1 MRYNQEAPQLA
12 KRGKSVCSY
21 CGKKTFVNYIYSDGT
36 PVADGVCGK
45 CDRADNCGVHYPP
58 REYFKDNPRLDSA
71 RYTRFRPQR
80 KRPVITPPSY
90 IDSSL
95 MMGTMRGYEKNPL
108 AKFLH
113 SIFDAKAGT
122 DIVQANI
129 ERYAVGTSSK
139 YNGSAIFWQIDQ
151 FGRIR
156 SGQIIGYDSTT
167 GKRNHKQQNWVH
179 SVMESEYPDF
189 KLEQC
194 YFGSHLINAAD
205 KVVAEIHREWDAM
218 PNMQKCEVEPI
229 IYLFE
234 SPKAA
239 VIMSIALMWGGCRMT
254 EVPMATC
261 SCGNLNPSLDS
272 RKNPYNK
279 IQVLKNRKVVLFP
292 DNGKFEEWKAKGE
305 QLKGFCK
312 EVWISTAMERNL
324 HPHTIDCEIEDG
336 DGFDDVILRYVQAGK
351 PIWDLITSCYGYHG
365 QWQIV

>member
-21 CGKKTFVNYIYSDGT
+21 CGKKSFVNYVYSDGS

-58 REYFKDNPRLDSA
+58 REYFKDNPTFKPA
-71 RYTRFRPQR
+71 RFSQFRPQR
-80 KRPVITPPSY
+80 KRPVISPPSY
-90 IDSSL
+90 IDPSL
-95 MMGTMRGYEKNPL
+95 MMATMRGYEMNPL

-113 SIFDAKAGT
+113 STFDEVAGEEV
-122 DIVQANI
+122 VQANI
-129 ERYAVGTSSK
+129 ERYAVGSSSR
-139 YNGSAIFWQIDQ
+139 YGGSAIFWQIDQ

-156 SGQIIGYDSTT
+156 SGQIMGYDATS

-179 SVMESEYPDF
+179 SVKQEDYPDF

-194 YFGSHLINAAD
+194 YFGSHLINSAD
-205 KVVAEIHREWDAM
+205 KVVAEIHREWDVM

-261 SCGNLNPSLDS
+261 GCGNINPSLDC
-272 RKNPYNK
+272 RKNPYDK
-279 IQVLKNRKVVLFP
+279 IQVLKNRKLVLFP
-292 DNGKFEEWKAKGE
+292 DCGKFEEWKSKGE

-324 HPHTIDCEIEDG
+324 HPHAIDCEIEDG

-351 PIWDLITSCYGYHG
+351 PIWDLIMTCYGYHN
-365 QWQIV
+365 QWELV

>member
-1 MRYNQEAPQLA
+1 
-12 KRGKSVCSY
+12 
-21 CGKKTFVNYIYSDGT
+21 
-36 PVADGVCGK
+36 
-45 CDRADNCGVHYPP
+45 
-58 REYFKDNPRLDSA
+58 
-71 RYTRFRPQR
+71 
-80 KRPVITPPSY
+80 
-90 IDSSL
+90 
-95 MMGTMRGYEKNPL
+95 MRGYEHNPF

-113 SIFDAKAGT
+113 SVFDADAGA
-122 DIVQANI
+122 DVVQANI
-129 ERYAVGTSSK
+129 ERYAVGTSSR
-139 YNGSAIFWQIDQ
+139 YDGSTIFWQIDQ

-179 SVMESEYPDF
+179 SVMETAYPDF

-194 YFGSHLINAAD
+194 YFGSHLINSAD
-205 KVVAEIHREWDAM
+205 KVVAEIHQEWDAM
-218 PNMQKCEVEPI
+218 PNMPKCEVEPI

-254 EVPMATC
+254 AVPMATC
-261 SCGNLNPSLDS
+261 GCGNINPTLDS
-272 RKNPYNK
+272 RRYPYDK
-279 IQVLKNRKVVLFP
+279 IQVLKNRKIVLFP

-324 HPHTIDCEIEDG
+324 HPHAIDCEIDDG

>member
-1 MRYNQEAPQLA
+1 MRRYSQDIQLA
-12 KRGKSVCSY
+12 KRGKVVCSY
-21 CGKKTFVNYIYSDGT
+21 CGKRTFVNYIYSDGS

-58 REYFKDNPRLDSA
+58 REYFKDNPTFKPA
-71 RYTRFRPQR
+71 EYTRFRPQR
-80 KRPVITPPSY
+80 KRPVITPPNY
-90 IDSSL
+90 IESSL
-95 MMGTMRGYEKNPL
+95 MAQTMRGYEHNPF

-113 SIFDAKAGT
+113 SIFDEDAGA
-122 DIVQANI
+122 DVVQANI
-129 ERYAVGTSSK
+129 ERYAVGTSSR

-156 SGQIIGYDSTT
+156 SGQIIGYNPTT

-179 SVMESEYPDF
+179 SVMQENYPDF

-194 YFGSHLINAAD
+194 YFGSHLINYAD
-205 KVVAEIHREWDAM
+205 KVVADIHRKYEKA
-218 PNMQKCEVEPI
+218 NTGKCEVEPY

-239 VIMSIALMWGGCRMT
+239 VIMSIALMWGRCRMT
-254 EVPMATC
+254 AVPMATC
-261 SCGNLNPSLDS
+261 GCGNINPTLYS
-272 RKNPYNK
+272 RRNPYDK

-292 DNGKFEEWKAKGE
+292 DNGKFEEWKSRGE
-305 QLKGFCK
+305 QLNGFCK
-312 EVWISTAMERNL
+312 EVWISTTLERNL
-324 HPHTIDCEIEDG
+324 HPYNIECEIEDG
-336 DGFDDVILRYVQAGK
+336 DGFDDVILRYVKAGK